1 MYFILEQWQR
11 YNKAYKDVTSS
22 ILTVQHGFVLKRR
35 NVTRSKV
42 SSWTHNFMCLTGKD
56 DKRVLTTLIE
66 RDELQ
71 QASLGIRKLHF
82 PNVDCTTEEFHQTI
96 INAYPKLQGT
106 GGFELLRCK
115 AATRDLELI
124 PSPTCHSLRLL
135 RNSIKSNSSKIYIC
149 PIQLDIEMVI
159 KEKDHPPVSHLTACV
174 HILWAIFMQ
183 KVIYTGIFF
192 ALLNFYILVLL
203 QR

>member
-22 ILTVQHGFVLKRR
+22 ILTVQHGSVLKRR

-106 GGFELLRCK
+106 GGFCVG
-115 AATRDLELI
+115 
-124 PSPTCHSLRLL
+124 HL
-135 RNSIKSNSSKIYIC
+135 RNNFIGKI
-149 PIQLDIEMVI
+149 IEIAVF
-159 KEKDHPPVSHLTACV
+159 K
-174 HILWAIFMQ
+174 
-183 KVIYTGIFF
+183 
-192 ALLNFYILVLL
+192 
-203 QR
+203 